1 MTIYFRLA
9 GIFFKI
15 ALLTFGGGY
24 AMLPLIQAELIS
36 SGMTTEA
43 KFADIVGVAEM
54 TPGAL
59 AINSATYVGY
69 EQAGIPGALIA
80 SIALA
85 LPSLTAIVLLAEF
98 VRRVR
103 GGSGGAAVFSLLR
116 PVVAGMVVSAA
127 LGLLKIGIM
136 RPGSDLAA
144 GWLAAIEWPAVL
156 MACLACWAAA
166 RTRLHPAL
174 LMLLCGAAGVL
185 VF

>member
-1 MTIYFRLA
+1 MNIYFRLA

-36 SGMTTEA
+36 SGMMTEA
-43 KFADIVGVAEM
+43 KFADILGVAEM

-59 AINSATYVGY
+59 AINSATYVGF

-80 SIALA
+80 SFALA
-85 LPSLTAIVLLAEF
+85 LPSLTAVILLAEF

-103 GGSGGAAVFSLLR
+103 GGPGGAAVFGLLR

-127 LGLLKIGIM
+127 LGLLKIGIIP
-136 RPGSDLAA
+136 PGSDLSG
-144 GWLAAIEWPAVL
+144 GWLAAIEWPAVG
-156 MACLACWAAA
+156 LAILVCWAAS
-166 RTRLHPAL
+166 RTRMHPAL
-174 LMLLCGAAGVL
+174 LMLLCGVAGVL
-185 VF
+185 IF